1 MGEDA
6 AILTSGQVAQM
17 MGISSQTVRQLTH
30 RGVLPCEFTHGGHRR
45 YCISD
50 VLALMRENDELWRV
64 RPSGNSDGDNWVWE
78 CSDEG
83 EEEFDAV
90 PAR

>member
-45 YCISD
+45 YRISD
-50 VLALMRENDELWRV
+50 VMALMRENDQLWRTG
-64 RPSGNSDGDNWVWE
+64 PPDNGDGDDWVWE

-83 EEEFDAV
+83 KGELDAV